1 MSDGKRFKDSLYGFN
16 KLDVN
21 YYIEKLSK
29 DFDEKLKEK
38 DEEILFLKAQN
49 KELKAKYDEIS
60 LKEKEIDEM
69 KDKVTQVL
77 VKAQEKADLMI
88 HDAMVKANEE
98 KRKIEQMVELEKEK
112 LVDIRSELK
121 FLKDEVVHTLKK
133 YEGQLAN
140 MLDEKE
146 AG

>member
-1 MSDGKRFKDSLYGFN
+1 MSDGKRFKDSIYGFN

-21 YYIEKLSK
+21 YYIEQLLK
-29 DFDEKLKEK
+29 DFDDKLKAK
-38 DEEILFLKAQN
+38 DDEINSLRAQN
-49 KELKAKYDEIS
+49 KELKARVDELS
-60 LKEKEIDEM
+60 SKAEEIDEM

-77 VKAQEKADLMI
+77 VKAQEKADLML

-98 KRKIEQMVELEKEK
+98 KRKIEQLVESEKEK

-133 YEGQLAN
+133 YEGQLTI
-140 MLDEKE
+140 MLHEE

>member
-1 MSDGKRFKDSLYGFN
+1 MSDGKRFKDSIYGFN

-21 YYIEKLSK
+21 YYIEKMLK

-38 DEEILFLKAQN
+38 DEEIIYLKTQN
-49 KELKAKYDEIS
+49 KELKAKYDEVFSKSEQIN
-60 LKEKEIDEM
+60 EM

-77 VKAQEKADLMI
+77 VKAQEKAELML
-88 HDAMVKANEE
+88 HDAMVKANDE

-112 LVDIRSELK
+112 LVDLRAELK

-133 YEGQLAN
+133 YEGQLSHL
-140 MLDEKE
+140 LDQEE